1 MYIMETLHVTEF
13 LTWERDSVFHSAGPT
28 SPEKLQVIYY
38 KKIEHFLLL
47 PLKKCFFTLFQ
58 KYTYKQ
64 HYKLAMHSPYFQSEF
79 HECK

>member
-38 KKIEHFLLL
+38 KK
-47 PLKKCFFTLFQ
+47 
-58 KYTYKQ
+58 
-64 HYKLAMHSPYFQSEF
+64 
-79 HECK
+79 